1 MPKRIVALPRTAGM
15 EFDIVSYGRR
25 GPGGSSR
32 LSVEQIERT
41 VSRVPEVMVKVS
53 GGAPDSAGTEDRY
66 SKRRGERSCG
76 RVRAFRCLADQRS
89 CWLSSRGRSCGSH
102 AAPRWC

>member
-32 LSVEQIERT
+32 
-41 VSRVPEVMVKVS
+41 
-53 GGAPDSAGTEDRY
+53 
-66 SKRRGERSCG
+66 
-76 RVRAFRCLADQRS
+76 
-89 CWLSSRGRSCGSH
+89 
-102 AAPRWC
+102 